1 MALTRQLIPARLGT
15 HGILK
20 EIVMALKLQQFL
32 FVVISTFI
40 ASAGVVFL
48 GNVTNIFETSWST
61 WSTIITAGVIG
72 VVSYLVMWL
81 APQNKQFGLGAK
93 SE

>member
-1 MALTRQLIPARLGT
+1 MVAVESYGL
-15 HGILK
+15 LK